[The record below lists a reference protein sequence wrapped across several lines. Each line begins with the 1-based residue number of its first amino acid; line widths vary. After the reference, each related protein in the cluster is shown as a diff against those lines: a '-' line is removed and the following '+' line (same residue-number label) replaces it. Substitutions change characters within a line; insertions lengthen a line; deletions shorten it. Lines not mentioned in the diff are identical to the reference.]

1 MSISLWWKNL
11 MCTPVCI
18 LGSSGTCFLQSH
30 LLQISG
36 FCWIFIS
43 FISDFLWKVH
53 FLSFIYSTNIKT
65 LFSKF
70 SKAQFKQ
77 GSFRRRLRVTDF
89 YCWFD
94 ECLHWVIAQLIRLI
108 LDIHFLKSSLAILLL
123 RTSPFVTFFLECYF
137 PPSPFIS
144 ALLRDEI
151 SLSHAC
157 PWKLKIL
164 PIFYAE
170 QFNAVFMYRCL
181 KTSHILRPI
190 FPQLKWLFNFF
201 HFSNQKTFFS

>member
-1 MSISLWWKNL
+1 MSISLRWKNL
-11 MCTPVCI
+11 MCTPVYI

-30 LLQISG
+30 LLWIFG

-70 SKAQFKQ
+70 SKEQFKQ
-77 GSFRRRLRVTDF
+77 DSFRRRLHVTDF
-89 YCWFD
+89 YCWFG

-108 LDIHFLKSSLAILLL
+108 LDIHFLKSSLAICYWELVLLWL
-123 RTSPFVTFFLECYF
+123 FLECYF

-144 ALLRDEI
+144 ALLRDEL

-164 PIFYAE
+164 PISYAE
-170 QFNAVFMYRCL
+170 QFDAVFMYHCL
-181 KTSHILRPI
+181 TTSHILRPI

-201 HFSNQKTFFS
+201 HFSNQKTFCS